1 MIRKKKLKISQ
12 ILIIIILVSI
22 TLTIIFPLLNILA
35 RSLSNPDL
43 SPTMNGLNIIPKGFN
58 LINYKI
64 ILSNP
69 VIIPSLYSSV
79 FITVIGTII
88 NMLLTISAA
97 YALTRPNLAGKK
109 IIMVF
114 LIIMMLF
121 DPGIVPEYFVVKGLG
136 LIGSRWA
143 VILSMAVNVYYLI
156 IMMRYFEEVPSEMYE
171 AAKVDGAGHVQTL
184 VSIAVPLCKPAI
196 ATFTLFYGVLRWNEY
211 FRSGIYITS
220 LKKSPLQVVL
230 RRFIVEGDTVTLIGA
245 KNLLVRNEFAQIDYT
260 ALSYATIVVVMIP
273 ILIVYPLVLR
283 FYTKDIMAGGVKE

>member
-1 MIRKKKLKISQ
+1 MIKKKRFKISQ
-12 ILIIIILVSI
+12 ISIIIIMFSI
-22 TLTIIFPLLNILA
+22 TLTVIFPLLNILA
-35 RSLSNPDL
+35 RSLSNPNL
-43 SPTMNGLNIIPKGFN
+43 SSTMKGLDIIPKGFS

-69 VIIPSLYSSV
+69 VILPSLYSSV
-79 FITVIGTII
+79 FITIIGTII
-88 NMLLTISAA
+88 NMALTISAA
-97 YALTRPNLAGKK
+97 YALTRPKLVGKK

-121 DPGIVPEYFVVKGLG
+121 DPGIVPEYFVIKDLG

-156 IMMRYFEEVPSEMYE
+156 IMMRYFEEVPPEMYE
-171 AAKVDGAGHVQTL
+171 AAKVDGAGHFQTL
-184 VSIAVPLCKPAI
+184 ISIAIPLCKPAI

-220 LKKSPLQVVL
+220 LKNSPLQVVL
-230 RRFIVEGDTVTLIGA
+230 RRFIVEGDTATLIGA

-260 ALSYATIVVVMIP
+260 ALSYATIVVVMVP
-273 ILIVYPLVLR
+273 ILLVYPLVLR

>member
-12 ILIIIILVSI
+12 ILIIIILISI

-88 NMLLTISAA
+88 NMLLTVSAA

>member
-1 MIRKKKLKISQ
+1 
-12 ILIIIILVSI
+12 
-22 TLTIIFPLLNILA
+22 
-35 RSLSNPDL
+35 
-43 SPTMNGLNIIPKGFN
+43 MNGLNIIPKGFN

-88 NMLLTISAA
+88 NMLLTVSAA